1 MAFWDL
7 SHMFLMNNGGKGEAV
22 GSKEIR
28 FYIKVCFFLSFFLL
42 KRKDR
47 GRSHSMTNHE
57 ISSVSAFLY
66 CATTVLLVVLSWS
79 EAVGVDIH

>member
-7 SHMFLMNNGGKGEAV
+7 SHMFLMNNGGKGGLLAPRRS
-22 GSKEIR
+22 GSILKSV
-28 FYIKVCFFLSFFLL
+28 FFCFFL

-47 GRSHSMTNHE
+47 GRSHSMINHE

-66 CATTVLLVVLSWS
+66 CATAVLLVVSSWS